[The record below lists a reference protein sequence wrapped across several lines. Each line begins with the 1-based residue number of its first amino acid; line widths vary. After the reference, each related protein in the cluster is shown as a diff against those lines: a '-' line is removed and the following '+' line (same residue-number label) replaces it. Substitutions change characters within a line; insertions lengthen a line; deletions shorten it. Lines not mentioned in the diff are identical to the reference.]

1 MKHSN
6 NITDTEKEI
15 LSYNSYH
22 LDNPIKLNGW
32 QMVYKE
38 PETKNGFEGQIYQKG
53 NNVVVVYKG
62 TNQIKD
68 FFNSDIPMG
77 VGYSPK
83 QQEDAHN
90 LFLKAQYIYKDKN
103 VNIEV
108 TGHSLGGSM
117 AQIES
122 ARTGVQATTFNA
134 YGTGKIL
141 KLEGFNSQQIQNMN
155 VKNYGNPKDS
165 VFVSN
170 IEDQPGRTYATNTTL
185 DNDKVYSVN
194 RDYSLTHLK
203 KYHGIEKMDKLEDAV
218 EVTPKIQ
225 TKDSQNLY
233 HGYVYKM
240 DDIYKNVNNP
250 IFNNIPMAIPESLR
264 QPSGVPTGQAANFDI
279 NQLANMLGI
288 QLPEVQ
294 STNQTQ
300 QNSGLFGYTNPLTGS
315 NHIYTRE
322 EVGQMSSDEFAKHE
336 KEIDAQTRAFNGTMP
351 TNGDLQRE
359 AMTGG
364 GVVYVNSYTRSDG
377 TKVRGYYRS
386 RSSI

>member
-1 MKHSN
+1 MKYSS

-22 LDNPIKLNGW
+22 LDNPIKLNCW

-53 NNVVVVYKG
+53 NNIVVVYKG
-62 TNQIKD
+62 TNQTKD
-68 FFNSDIPMG
+68 FLNSDIPMG

-90 LFLKAQYIYKDKN
+90 LFLKAQSMYKDKN

-134 YGTGKIL
+134 YGTGNIL
-141 KLEGFNSQQIQNMN
+141 KKEGYTNEEISTMN
-155 VKNYGNPKDS
+155 IKNYGNPKDY

-170 IEDQPGRTYATNTTL
+170 IENQPGRTYATNTTL
-185 DNDKVYSVN
+185 DNNKVYSVN

-203 KYHGIEKMDKLEDAV
+203 KYHNIEKMDRLEDAV
-218 EVTPKIQ
+218 EITPRTQ
-225 TKDSQNLY
+225 NQNSQNLY
-233 HGYVYKM
+233 HGYIYKM
-240 DDIYKNVNNP
+240 DNIYQNVNNP
-250 IFNNIPMAIPESLR
+250 IFNNIPIAIPESLR

-288 QLPEVQ
+288 QLPDIQ
-294 STNQTQ
+294 SVNQPK
-300 QNSGLFGYTNPLTGS
+300 QNSGLYGYTNPLTGS

-322 EVGQMSSDEFAKHE
+322 EVGQMTPDEFAKHE
-336 KEIDAQTRAFNGTMP
+336 KEIDAQTKAFNGTMP
-351 TNGDLQRE
+351 TNGDLQSE

-377 TKVRGYYRS
+377 TRVKGYYRS
-386 RSSI
+386 R

>member
-22 LDNPIKLNGW
+22 LDNPIKLDGW
-32 QMVYKE
+32 QMVYRE
-38 PETKNGFEGQIYQKG
+38 PETINGFEGQIYQKG

-62 TNQIKD
+62 TNDKKD
-68 FFNSDIPMG
+68 VFSSDIPMG
-77 VGYSPK
+77 FNYKPE
-83 QQEDAHN
+83 QQEEAHN
-90 LFLKAQYIYKDKN
+90 LFLKAQSMYKDKN
-103 VNIEV
+103 INIEV

-141 KLEGFNSQQIQNMN
+141 EKEGFTNEEISRMN
-155 VKNYGNPKDS
+155 IKNYGNPKDPI
-165 VFVSN
+165 FNSN
-170 IEDQPGRTYATNTTL
+170 SMQQPGRTFITNTNL
-185 DNDKVYSVN
+185 DKDQIYQISNGFEKAN
-194 RDYSLTHLK
+194 L
-203 KYHGIEKMDKLEDAV
+203 KYHFIEKMDRLEDAV
-218 EVTPKIQ
+218 EVTPKTQ
-225 TKDSQNLY
+225 VQNSQNLY
-233 HGYVYKM
+233 HGYIYKM
-240 DDIYKNVNNP
+240 DDIYKDVNNP
-250 IFNNIPMAIPESLR
+250 NFNNIPMAIPESLR
-264 QPSGVPTGQAANFDI
+264 QPSGVTTGQAANFDI
-279 NQLANMLGI
+279 NQLANILGVR
-288 QLPEVQ
+288 LPELQ
-294 STNQTQ
+294 PTNQAQ

-322 EVGQMSSDEFAKHE
+322 EVGSMSSDEYAKHE

-364 GVVYVNSYTRSDG
+364 SVVYVNSYTRSDG

-386 RSSI
+386 KPGI

>member
-53 NNVVVVYKG
+53 NNIVVVYKG
-62 TNQIKD
+62 TNQTKD

-90 LFLKAQYIYKDKN
+90 LFLKAQSMYKDKN

-122 ARTGVQATTFNA
+122 ARTGVHATTFNA
-134 YGTGKIL
+134 YGTGNIL
-141 KLEGFNSQQIQNMN
+141 KREGFTNEEISTMN
-155 VKNYGNPKDS
+155 IKNYGNPKDPI
-165 VFVSN
+165 FNSN
-170 IEDQPGRTYATNTTL
+170 SMEQPGRTFITNTNL
-185 DNDKVYSVN
+185 DKDKIYKISHGFGDSN
-194 RDYSLTHLK
+194 L
-203 KYHGIEKMDKLEDAV
+203 KYHDIEKMDKLEDAV

-279 NQLANMLGI
+279 KQLANMLGI
-288 QLPEVQ
+288 QLPDVQ
-294 STNQTQ
+294 STNKPKQD
-300 QNSGLFGYTNPLTGS
+300 SGLFGYTNPLTGS

-322 EVGQMSSDEFAKHE
+322 EVGSMSSDEFAKHE
-336 KEIDAQTRAFNGTMP
+336 KEIDAQTEYFKGTMP
-351 TNGDLQRE
+351 TDGDLQLE

-377 TKVRGYYRS
+377 TEVRGYYRS
-386 RSSI
+386 RPKL

>member
-38 PETKNGFEGQIYQKG
+38 PETINGFEGQIYQKG
-53 NNVVVVYKG
+53 DNVIVVYKG
-62 TNQIKD
+62 TNQTKD

-90 LFLKAQYIYKDKN
+90 LFLKAQSMFKNKN

-122 ARTGVQATTFNA
+122 ARTGVKATTFNA
-134 YGTGKIL
+134 YGTGNIL
-141 KLEGFNSQQIQNMN
+141 KREGFTNKEISTMN
-155 VKNYGNPKDS
+155 IKNYGNPKDY

-185 DNDKVYSVN
+185 DNNKIYSVN

-203 KYHGIEKMDKLEDAV
+203 KYHNIEKMDRLEDAV

-264 QPSGVPTGQAANFDI
+264 QPSNVPTGQAANI
-279 NQLANMLGI
+279 N
-288 QLPEVQ
+288 
-294 STNQTQ
+294 TNQPANISGAQKPIHQPQ
-300 QNSGLFGYTNPLTGS
+300 QNSGLFGYTNPLTG
-315 NHIYTRE
+315 NNRIFTRE
-322 EVGQMSSDEFAKHE
+322 DIDAMSLDEFSKHE

-351 TNGDLQRE
+351 TN
-359 AMTGG
+359 A
-364 GVVYVNSYTRSDG
+364 
-377 TKVRGYYRS
+377 
-386 RSSI
+386 

>member
-1 MKHSN
+1 MKHSD
-6 NITDTEKEI
+6 NITDSEKEI

-22 LDNPIKLNGW
+22 LDNPIKLNSW
-32 QMVYKE
+32 KMVYKE

-53 NNVVVVYKG
+53 KNVVVVYKG
-62 TNQIKD
+62 TNQTKD

-90 LFLKAQYIYKDKN
+90 LFLKAKSMYKDKN
-103 VNIEV
+103 INIEV

-141 KLEGFNSQQIQNMN
+141 EKEGYTNEEINRMN
-155 VKNYGNPKDS
+155 IKNYGNPKDY

-170 IEDQPGRTYATNTTL
+170 IENQPGRTYATNTTL
-185 DNDKVYSVN
+185 DNNNVYGLN
-194 RDYSLTHLK
+194 RDYSLTNLK
-203 KYHGIEKMDKLEDAV
+203 KYHDIEKMDRLEDAV
-218 EVTPKIQ
+218 EVTPRTQ
-225 TKDSQNLY
+225 NQNSHNLY
-233 HGYVYKM
+233 HGYIYKM

-250 IFNNIPMAIPESLR
+250 IFNNIPMAIPESLK
-264 QPSGVPTGQAANFDI
+264 QTSGVPTGQAANIDI

-294 STNQTQ
+294 SKQD
-300 QNSGLFGYTNPLTGS
+300 SGLFGYTNPLTGS

-377 TKVRGYYRS
+377 TKVKGYYRS
-386 RSSI
+386 RPNI

>member
-22 LDNPIKLNGW
+22 LDNPIKLDGW

-62 TNQIKD
+62 TNQTKD
-68 FFNSDIPMG
+68 FLNSDIPMG

-90 LFLKAQYIYKDKN
+90 LFLKAQSMYKDKN

-108 TGHSLGGSM
+108 AGHSLGGSM

-141 KLEGFNSQQIQNMN
+141 EKEGFTNEEISRMN
-155 VKNYGNPKDS
+155 IKNYGNPKDY
-165 VFVSN
+165 VFISN
-170 IEDQPGRTYATNTTL
+170 IENQPGRTYATNTTL
-185 DNDKVYSVN
+185 DNDKLYSVN

-203 KYHGIEKMDKLEDAV
+203 KYHDIEKMDRLEDAV
-218 EVTPKIQ
+218 EVTPKTQ
-225 TKDSQNLY
+225 VQNSQNPY
-233 HGYVYKM
+233 HGYIYKM
-240 DDIYKNVNNP
+240 DDIYKDVNNP
-250 IFNNIPMAIPESLR
+250 NFNNIPMAIPESLR
-264 QPSGVPTGQAANFDI
+264 QPSGIPTGQAANFDI
-279 NQLANMLGI
+279 NQLAKMLGI

-294 STNQTQ
+294 SKQDL
-300 QNSGLFGYTNPLTGS
+300 GLFGYTNPLTGS

-364 GVVYVNSYTRSDG
+364 SVVYVNSYTRSDG
-377 TKVRGYYRS
+377 TTVKGYYRS
-386 RSSI
+386 RPKF

>member
-1 MKHSN
+1 MKHLD

-38 PETKNGFEGQIYQKG
+38 PETNNGFEGQIYQKG
-53 NNVVVVYKG
+53 NNIVVVYKG
-62 TNQIKD
+62 TNDKKD
-68 FFNSDIPMG
+68 IFGSDIPMG
-77 VGYSPK
+77 FGYSPK

-90 LFLKAQYIYKDKN
+90 LFLKAQTMYKDKN

-134 YGTGKIL
+134 YGTGNIL
-141 KLEGFNSQQIQNMN
+141 KKEGYTNEEISTMN
-155 VKNYGNPKDS
+155 IKNYGNPKDPI
-165 VFVSN
+165 FNSN
-170 IEDQPGRTYATNTTL
+170 SMEQPGRTFITNTNL
-185 DNDKVYSVN
+185 DKDQIYQISHGFGNSN
-194 RDYSLTHLK
+194 L
-203 KYHGIEKMDKLEDAV
+203 KYHDIEKMDRLEDAV
-218 EVTPKIQ
+218 EITPRTQ
-225 TKDSQNLY
+225 NQNSQNLY
-233 HGYVYKM
+233 HGYIYKM
-240 DDIYKNVNNP
+240 DDIYQNVNNP

-264 QPSGVPTGQAANFDI
+264 QPSGVPTGQA
-279 NQLANMLGI
+279 
-288 QLPEVQ
+288 
-294 STNQTQ
+294 TNQSQ
-300 QNSGLFGYTNPLTGS
+300 QSSLLGYTNPLTGS

-322 EVGQMSSDEFAKHE
+322 EVGSMSSDEFSKHE
-336 KEIDAQTRAFNGTMP
+336 KEIDAQLKSFNGTMP
-351 TNGDLQRE
+351 TNGDLARE

-377 TKVRGYYRS
+377 TEVRGYYRS
-386 RSSI
+386 R

>member
-1 MKHSN
+1 MKYSSN
-6 NITDTEKEI
+6 IIDTEKEI

-22 LDNPIKLNGW
+22 LDSPIKLDGW

-53 NNVVVVYKG
+53 NNIVVVYKG
-62 TNQIKD
+62 TNQTKD
-68 FFNSDIPMG
+68 FLNSDIPMG

-90 LFLKAQYIYKDKN
+90 LFLKAQSMYKDKN

-134 YGTGKIL
+134 YGTGNIL
-141 KLEGFNSQQIQNMN
+141 KREGYTNEEINTMN
-155 VKNYGNPKDS
+155 IKNYGNPKDY

-170 IEDQPGRTYATNTTL
+170 IENQPGRTYATNTTL
-185 DNDKVYSVN
+185 DNNKVYSVN

-203 KYHGIEKMDKLEDAV
+203 KYHNIEKMDRLEDAV
-218 EVTPKIQ
+218 EITPRTQ
-225 TKDSQNLY
+225 NQNSHNLY
-233 HGYVYKM
+233 HGYIYKM
-240 DDIYKNVNNP
+240 DNIYQNVNNP
-250 IFNNIPMAIPESLR
+250 IFNNIPIAIPESLR

-288 QLPEVQ
+288 QLPDIQ
-294 STNQTQ
+294 SVNQPK
-300 QNSGLFGYTNPLTGS
+300 QNSGLYGYTNPLTGS
-315 NHIYTRE
+315 NHIYTHE
-322 EVGQMSSDEFAKHE
+322 EVGQMTSDEFAKHE
-336 KEIDAQTRAFNGTMP
+336 KEIDAQTRVFNGTMP
-351 TNGDLQRE
+351 TNGDLKRE
-359 AMTGG
+359 AIKLRLALNG
-364 GVVYVNSYTRSDG
+364 NASN
-377 TKVRGYYRS
+377 
-386 RSSI
+386 

>member
-1 MKHSN
+1 MKHSD

-22 LDNPIKLNGW
+22 LDSPIKLDGW

-53 NNVVVVYKG
+53 NHIIVVYKG
-62 TNQIKD
+62 TNQTKD
-68 FFNSDIPMG
+68 LFNSDIPMG
-77 VGYSPK
+77 VGYIPK

-90 LFLKAQYIYKDKN
+90 LFLKAQSMYKDKN

-134 YGTGKIL
+134 YGTGNIL
-141 KLEGFNSQQIQNMN
+141 KREGYTNEEINTMN
-155 VKNYGNPKDS
+155 IKNYGNPKDPI
-165 VFVSN
+165 FNSN
-170 IEDQPGRTYATNTTL
+170 SMEQPGRTFITNTNL
-185 DNDKVYSVN
+185 DKDQIYQISHGFGNSN
-194 RDYSLTHLK
+194 L
-203 KYHGIEKMDKLEDAV
+203 KYHDIEKMDRLEDAV
-218 EVTPKIQ
+218 EVTPRTQ
-225 TKDSQNLY
+225 NQNSHNLY

-264 QPSGVPTGQAANFDI
+264 QPSGIPTGQAANFDI
-279 NQLANMLGI
+279 TQLAKMLGI

-294 STNQTQ
+294 SKQD
-300 QNSGLFGYTNPLTGS
+300 SGLFGYTNPLTGS

-322 EVGQMSSDEFAKHE
+322 EVGQMSSDEFSKHE

-377 TKVRGYYRS
+377 TEVKGYYRS
-386 RSSI
+386 KPSI